1 MAGPV
6 SNFRYMEPL
15 IAMYP
20 LWISLALQPGRWL
33 DKGGATCQNP

>member
-15 IAMYP
+15 ITMYP
-20 LWISLALQPGRWL
+20 LWIGMALQPRLWMNSGL
-33 DKGGATCQNP
+33 PAAE